1 MPVELTADPE
11 REELP
16 ARSRGL
22 ARVLLSL
29 AGLFFLGA
37 GALLWWRHG
46 AAVFSD
52 YVLGALAWCF

>member
-1 MPVELTADPE
+1 MPAELTADRE
-11 REELP
+11 RTP
-16 ARSRGL
+16 AL
-22 ARVLLSL
+22 AGPRRTRLMLFGL

-37 GALLWWRHG
+37 GGLLWWRHG

>member
-1 MPVELTADPE
+1 MRVELIGHPE
-11 REELP
+11 KEQLP
-16 ARSRGL
+16 ARPRRF
-22 ARVLLSL
+22 ARALLSL

>member
-1 MPVELTADPE
+1 MPVELNSEWSKTAM
-11 REELP
+11 P
-16 ARSRGL
+16 ACPRGL
-22 ARVLLSL
+22 ARLLLAL

-37 GALLWWRHG
+37 GTLLWWRNG